1 MEKLKSCK
9 LLIHELSTYGCCV
22 SEGTTNHAELAVVQA
37 VVQKV
42 EEVVCKSIED
52 MTEVADSVEILR
64 RTQPKKRRRL
74 EPEVDMTT

>member
-42 EEVVCKSIED
+42 EEVVCQSIED
-52 MTEVADSVEILR
+52 MTAVQESVDSLR
-64 RTQPKKRRRL
+64 RTQLKRRRRL

>member
-9 LLIHELSTYGCCV
+9 MLIHELSTYGCCV

-42 EEVVCKSIED
+42 EEVVCQSIED
-52 MTEVADSVEILR
+52 MTAVQESVDSLR
-64 RTQPKKRRRL
+64 RTQLKRRRRL